1 MSRTGADV
9 HEPSSDTPPVVAE
22 VDRIAAD
29 TDPVIRNLRITHC
42 YHRLARGLA
51 ARTGGGA
58 NWCTFAVW
66 ASKQVG
72 QTIRQ
77 EDLARTVE
85 RLLKS
90 SPEVAAGVDLVVR
103 SLRRAVPQEAL
114 ERAHGVV
121 RQAVVTTARLD
132 DVSAASARGNL
143 KVFEEIAREFARF
156 LTEFADDPITG
167 DPTAGDPITGDDERR
182 IGEFCDAL
190 RPGEPPEGQ
199 RYLRQAFPRYHRAM
213 ATRDPKRRAELL
225 LLANIEIGLHEQ
237 TRLQPEIAAAME
249 APVVDPRELERRLFD
264 LLLPGNRVVK
274 WLRLALLTVL
284 GRRAA
289 VRIAGE
295 QLADQARVLVRRAV
309 TKHLMTLA
317 LPSGELLELGYDLP
331 ATFPPL
337 LAELSD
343 QELLALL
350 KIVDPTADSMLDTA
364 ARDWADLPDRMHYI
378 ADMFR
383 CHALRGDLLDPPFT
397 AEQVAALA
405 DGRRPT
411 GAL

>member
-1 MSRTGADV
+1 MTETGASVYELSDDV
-9 HEPSSDTPPVVAE
+9 PPLVAD
-22 VDRIAAD
+22 VDRIAAHA
-29 TDPVIRNLRITHC
+29 DPVVRNLQITHC
-42 YHRLARGLA
+42 YHRLSRALA
-51 ARTGGGA
+51 ARTGGAA

-90 SPEVAAGVDLVVR
+90 SPEAAAGVDLVVR
-103 SLRRAVPQEAL
+103 SLRLAVPKEIL
-114 ERAHGVV
+114 DRAHRTV
-121 RQAVVTTARLD
+121 RQAVVTVARLD

-156 LTEFADDPITG
+156 LAEFDDP
-167 DPTAGDPITGDDERR
+167 AGQDERR
-182 IGEFCDAL
+182 IEEFCAAL

-199 RYLRQAFPRYHRAM
+199 RYLRQAFTRYHRAM
-213 ATRDPKRRAELL
+213 ATDDPKQRAELL
-225 LLANIEIGLHEQ
+225 LLANVEIGLHEQ
-237 TRLQPEIAAAME
+237 ARLQPEIAAALE
-249 APVVDPRELERRLFD
+249 APVVDPRELERHLVD

-274 WLRLALLTVL
+274 WLRRAWLTVL

-289 VRIAGE
+289 VRIASE
-295 QLADQARVLVRRAV
+295 QLADQARVLARRAV
-309 TKHLMTLA
+309 TEHLMTLA
-317 LPSGELLELGYDLP
+317 LPGGEVLDLSDDLP

-343 QELLALL
+343 PDLLALL
-350 KIVDPTADSMLDTA
+350 RIIDPTADSLLDTA

-383 CHALRGDLLDPPFT
+383 CHALRGDLLDAPFT
-397 AEQVAALA
+397 AEQVEALTN
-405 DGRRPT
+405 GRRPT

>member
-1 MSRTGADV
+1 MSRIADV
-9 HEPSSDTPPVVAE
+9 HEPSNDSPPLVGE
-22 VDRIAAD
+22 VDRISACA
-29 TDPVIRNLRITHC
+29 DPVVRNLQITHC
-42 YHRLARGLA
+42 YHRLSRALA
-51 ARTGGGA
+51 ARTGGAA

-90 SPEVAAGVDLVVR
+90 SPEVAAAVDLVVR
-103 SLRRAVPQEAL
+103 SLRRAVPAEAL
-114 ERAHGVV
+114 EGAHRTV

-156 LTEFADDPITG
+156 LAEFPDA
-167 DPTAGDPITGDDERR
+167 TGDDAR
-182 IGEFCDAL
+182 IVEFCEAL
-190 RPGEPPEGQ
+190 RSGEPPEGQ
-199 RYLRQAFPRYHRAM
+199 RYLKQAFTRYHRAM
-213 ATRDPKRRAELL
+213 STRDEKRRAELL
-225 LLANIEIGLHEQ
+225 LLANIEVGLHEQ
-237 TRLQPEIAAAME
+237 TRLQPEIAAALE
-249 APVVDPRELERRLFD
+249 APVADPRELERRLFD

-284 GRRAA
+284 GRKAA
-289 VRIAGE
+289 VRVAGE
-295 QLADQARVLVRRAV
+295 QLADQARVLVRLAV

-317 LPSGELLELGYDLP
+317 LPGGDLLDLSEDLP

-337 LAELSD
+337 LAVLAD
-343 QELLALL
+343 PELLALL
-350 KIVDPTADSMLDTA
+350 RTVDPTADSTAGTA

-397 AEQVAALA
+397 AEQVEALTA
-405 DGRRPT
+405 GRLPS

>member
-1 MSRTGADV
+1 MTRTGADV
-9 HEPSSDTPPVVAE
+9 RGLGDEISPVVGE
-22 VDRIAAD
+22 VEEISAHA
-29 TDPVIRNLRITHC
+29 DPVVRNLRITHC
-42 YHRLARGLA
+42 YHRLSRALA
-51 ARTGGGA
+51 ARTGGAA

-77 EDLARTVE
+77 EDLARAVGH
-85 RLLKS
+85 LLKS

-103 SLRRAVPQEAL
+103 GLRRGVPQEVL
-114 ERAHGVV
+114 VRAHGVV

-132 DVSAASARGNL
+132 DVSAAAARGNL

-156 LTEFADDPITG
+156 LAEFG
-167 DPTAGDPITGDDERR
+167 DEAAARDERR
-182 IGEFCDAL
+182 IQEFCDAL

-199 RYLRQAFPRYHRAM
+199 RYLRQAFTRYHRAM
-213 ATRDPKRRAELL
+213 TTQDAKRRAELL
-225 LLANIEIGLHEQ
+225 LLANVEVGLHEQ
-237 TRLQPEIAAAME
+237 TRLQPEIAAAMQ

-264 LLLPGNRVVK
+264 LLLPGNRVVR

-284 GRRAA
+284 GRRTA
-289 VRIAGE
+289 VRIASE
-295 QLADQARVLVRRAV
+295 HLADQARAVVRVAV
-309 TKHLMTLA
+309 TRHLMSLA
-317 LPSGELLELGYDLP
+317 LPGGELLDLADDLP

-343 QELLALL
+343 PELRALL
-350 KIVDPTADSMLDTA
+350 EIVDPTPDSLAGTA

-383 CHALRGDLLDPPFT
+383 CHALRDDLLGAPFT
-397 AEQVAALA
+397 PEQVEALQA
-405 DGRRPT
+405 GRRPG

>member
-1 MSRTGADV
+1 MSQTDADV
-9 HEPSSDTPPVVAE
+9 HELSEDIPPVVAD
-22 VDRIAAD
+22 VDRIAAHA
-29 TDPVIRNLRITHC
+29 DPVVRNLQITHC
-42 YHRLARGLA
+42 YHRLSRALA
-51 ARTGGGA
+51 ARTGGAA

-90 SPEVAAGVDLVVR
+90 SPEAAASVDLMVR
-103 SLRRAVPQEAL
+103 SLRRAVPREVL
-114 ERAHGVV
+114 DRAHALV

-156 LTEFADDPITG
+156 LTEFGDGTTG
-167 DPTAGDPITGDDERR
+167 QDERR

-199 RYLRQAFPRYHRAM
+199 RYLRQAFTRYHRAM
-213 ATRDPKRRAELL
+213 ATRDQKRRAELL

-237 TRLQPEIAAAME
+237 TRLQPEIAAALE

-264 LLLPGNRVVK
+264 LFLPGNRVVR
-274 WLRLALLTVL
+274 WLRLGLLTVL

-317 LPSGELLELGYDLP
+317 LPGGELLDLSEDLP

-343 QELLALL
+343 PELLALL
-350 KIVDPTADSMLDTA
+350 KVVDPTADSLLGTA

-397 AEQVAALA
+397 AEQVEALVE
-405 DGRRPT
+405 GRLPVGT
-411 GAL
+411 L

>member
-1 MSRTGADV
+1 MSQAGTHV
-9 HEPSSDTPPVVAE
+9 HERSDDMPPVVAD
-22 VDRIAAD
+22 VDRIAAHA
-29 TDPVIRNLRITHC
+29 DPVVRNLQITHC
-42 YHRLARGLA
+42 YHRLSRAMA
-51 ARTGGGA
+51 AVTGGAA

-72 QTIRQ
+72 RTIRQ

-90 SPEVAAGVDLVVR
+90 SPEVAAGVDLVARALRRTVPHEMV
-103 SLRRAVPQEAL
+103 RRAV
-114 ERAHGVV
+114 
-121 RQAVVTTARLD
+121 VTVARLD

-156 LTEFADDPITG
+156 LTEFTG
-167 DPTAGDPITGDDERR
+167 PGAEERT
-182 IGEFCDAL
+182 IAEFCDSL
-190 RPGEPPEGQ
+190 RAGEPPEGQ
-199 RYLRQAFPRYHRAM
+199 RCLRQAFTRYHRAM
-213 ATRDPKRRAELL
+213 TTGDPKQRAELL
-225 LLANIEIGLHEQ
+225 LLANIEVGLHEQ
-237 TRLQPEIAAAME
+237 TRLQPEIAAALE
-249 APVVDPRELERRLFD
+249 APVVDPRELECRLLD

-274 WLRLALLTVL
+274 WLRRTLLTVL
-284 GRRAA
+284 GRRSA
-289 VRIAGE
+289 VRIASE
-295 QLADQARVLVRRAV
+295 QLADRVRVLVRRAV
-309 TKHLMTLA
+309 TEHLMTLA
-317 LPSGELLELGYDLP
+317 LPGGELLDLGEDLP

-343 QELLALL
+343 PELLALL
-350 KIVDPTADSMLDTA
+350 EIVDPTADSVLGTA

-397 AEQVAALA
+397 AEQVEALTA
-405 DGRRPT
+405 GRRPG